1 MSLLRKVVAA
11 VMMGAFLVACGSSS
25 DGGGAGERLTIGLPP
40 GEDSPETLKMS
51 DTIRKLFADATG
63 RPVEVKRTADYLGV
77 VEAMRGGHVDAALF
91 SPFAT
96 VIGMQTAPIELLL
109 ASKGGTDPASV
120 IVTPRASGITG
131 LAQLR
136 GKTVTLV
143 DPASA
148 TGNLMPRMKL
158 KEAGL
163 EVERDY
169 RPNYAGS
176 HDAVGAAIAAGKIDA
191 GAMNYVGYQ
200 TMVQKGVID
209 ASKVRVLAETGPVV
223 MGATIVARKDLD
235 PAVKKALQDRLPAAW
250 PTDPQLL
257 RMLGAAPSVPDAAA
271 VAAAKKV
278 VTDLGIKL
286 ESIR

>member
-1 MSLLRKVVAA
+1 MGLLRKVAA
-11 VMMGAFLVACGSSS
+11 VVLMGALLTACGS
-25 DGGGAGERLTIGLPP
+25 GEGGAGPAKLTIGLPP
-40 GEDSPETLKMS
+40 GEDSPEQLLLS
-51 DTIRKLFADATG
+51 DTLRKLFADATG
-63 RPVEVKRTADYLGV
+63 REVEVKRTADYLGV

-96 VIGMQTAPIELLL
+96 VIGMETAPIELLL

-120 IVTPRASGITG
+120 IVTPKDSGITE
-131 LAQLR
+131 LAQLK
-136 GKTVTLV
+136 GKTITLV

-148 TGNLMPRMKL
+148 TGNLMPRQKL

-169 RPNYAGS
+169 KPNYAGS
-176 HDAVGAAIAAGKIDA
+176 HDAVGAAVNSGKIDA
-191 GAMNYVGYQ
+191 GAMNYIMYH
-200 TMVQKGVID
+200 TMLEKGVID
-209 ASKVRVLAETGPVV
+209 GSKVRVLAETGPVV
-223 MGATIVARKDLD
+223 MGATIVARKELD
-235 PAVKKALQDRLPAAW
+235 PAVKKAIQDKLPTVW
-250 PTDPQLL
+250 PSDPAVLKT
-257 RMLGAAPSVPDAAA
+257 LGAAPAKPDAAT